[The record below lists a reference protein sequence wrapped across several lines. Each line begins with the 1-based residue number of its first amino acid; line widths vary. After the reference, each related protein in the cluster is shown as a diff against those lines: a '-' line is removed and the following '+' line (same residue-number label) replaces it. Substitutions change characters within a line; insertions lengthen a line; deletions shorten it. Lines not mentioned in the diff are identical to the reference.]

1 VKSAGCPLC
10 ANPTAA
16 EIAADRASRLV
27 RCHACMLTYSDPPRR
42 TAVVRDDYER
52 LYRRDTEVSRVTGR
66 RLAVFGEFF
75 ELVAPTPGGRL
86 LDVGC
91 GTGDFLLL
99 ARERGWRPTGIDL
112 SERAVARA
120 RQVGLDARTDWA
132 GLPSDHF
139 DVVTLWNVVEFLER
153 PMETLRDVR
162 RVLVPGGI
170 AFVRTPN
177 ERFQLAAYRWRRRL
191 AWCAPLARVL
201 SDAYYFQPVVW
212 SSETLAAALRRADFA
227 DIRLWNS
234 RPSAGDPYHER
245 SRGREAAVHAAK
257 RLVHACARGAGA
269 ATRGRM
275 LIGSSIS
282 ALARKPP
289 A

>member
-1 VKSAGCPLC
+1 MAVSCPLC

-16 EIAADRASRLV
+16 EIAADGDGRLV
-27 RCHACMLTYSDPPRR
+27 RCRACMLAYSDPPRR
-42 TAVVRDDYER
+42 TDVIRDDYER
-52 LYRRDTEVSRVTGR
+52 LYQRDSAVSLLTGR

-75 ELVAPTPGGRL
+75 ERVRPSDGGRL

-99 ARERGWRPTGIDL
+99 ARERGWQPTGIDL

-120 RQVGLDARTDWA
+120 RQYGLDARTDWA
-132 GLPSDHF
+132 GLPSDAF

-153 PMETLRDVR
+153 PLQTLRDVR
-162 RVLVPGGI
+162 RVLVPHGI

-177 ERFQLAAYRWRRRL
+177 ERYQLAAYRWRRRL
-191 AWCAPLARVL
+191 AWCRPLANVL
-201 SDAYYFQPVVW
+201 SDAYYFQPLVW
-212 SSETLAAALRRADFA
+212 SSDTLAEALRRAEFV
-227 DIRLWNS
+227 DIQLWNS
-234 RPSAGDPYHER
+234 RPSAGDPYHVR
-245 SRGREAAVHAAK
+245 SRGREVAVHAAK
-257 RLVHACARGAGA
+257 RLVHACARGAGV
-269 ATRGRM
+269 ATRGRV

-282 ALARKPP
+282 ALARKP